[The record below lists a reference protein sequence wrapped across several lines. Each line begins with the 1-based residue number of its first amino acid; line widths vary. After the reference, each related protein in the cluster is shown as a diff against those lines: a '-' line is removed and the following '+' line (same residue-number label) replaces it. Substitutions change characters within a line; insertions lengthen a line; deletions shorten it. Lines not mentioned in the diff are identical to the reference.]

1 MASHVHV
8 TEICVV
14 EVTVLDGVARGGDSF
29 NGVARGGDSFDGVI
43 SAPSR
48 KGLIGLSSKEATQHR
63 TYLKNTDSNTLL
75 QFRLG

>member
-1 MASHVHV
+1 MVLIV
-8 TEICVV
+8 TS
-14 EVTVLDGVARGGDSF
+14 GVARACDRNMCCGSDS
-29 NGVARGGDSFDGVI
+29 VARGGDSFDGVI